1 MFRHKPT
8 DSGAGS
14 AQQRPPPLPPLPQ
27 THALRSTTPA
37 TDTKGTLN
45 KAATNDAE
53 DGVEDYMSDTFLA
66 ASNAEMDGHH
76 GISGGSGAAAGGSGT
91 MLFYFFI
98 IYFNFWVRGCTTLRF
113 HTQTMKHSTS
123 FVSRLHSAGPSVC

>member
-91 MLFYFFI
+91 DAVLFFYNIF
-98 IYFNFWVRGCTTLRF
+98 
-113 HTQTMKHSTS
+113 
-123 FVSRLHSAGPSVC
+123 